1 MGIKRWAVKKKLPG
15 KFKGWFFLLRL
26 HKIVPIHA
34 LNFLS
39 HIAAL
44 SKWIQQHNRK
54 DKTDFYTA
62 KFNYFK
68 REEMFER
75 IVNEQA
81 LNQGIDYLE
90 FGVSTGTSF
99 RWWVNRIQHADA
111 RFYGF
116 DTFTGLPE
124 AWGPFHVGDMSNG
137 NEPPQ
142 IDDTRHQFYQG
153 LFQQT
158 LLPFLANYDKSRR
171 KVIHLDADIYSATLY
186 VLTLITPYLKKGDI
200 LLFDE
205 FNVPL
210 HEFKAFTEWSKS
222 FYIEYELI
230 GAVNNYYQV
239 AILLK

>member
-1 MGIKRWAVKKKLPG
+1 MSFSKWAVRKKLPG
-15 KFKGWFFLLRL
+15 KIKGWYFVMQL
-26 HKIVPIHA
+26 HRFTPIHA

-44 SKWIQQHNRK
+44 SKWIKNNKHSCQ
-54 DKTDFYTA
+54 TDFYSS

-68 REEMFER
+68 REEMFEQI
-75 IVNEQA
+75 IVSQK
-81 LNQGIDYLE
+81 LDTSIDYLE

-99 RWWVNRIQHADA
+99 RWWVNRIQNEDA
-111 RFYGF
+111 NFYGF

-124 AWGPFHVGDMSNG
+124 AWGPFKQGDMGNG
-137 NEPPQ
+137 NEPPK
-142 IDDTRHQFYQG
+142 IEGNRHQFYQG

-158 LLPFLANYDKSRR
+158 LLPFLSTYKSNKR

-186 VLTLITPYLKKGDI
+186 VLTLMTPYIKKGDI

-210 HEFKAFTEWSKS
+210 HEFKAFNEWSKS

-230 GAVNNYYQV
+230 GAVNNFYQV
-239 AILLK
+239 AILVK